1 MDYLFVIWEGG
12 QDAETADREA
22 VMDDM
27 AVWTARLVEQG
38 SLRGGAPLQASG
50 QARSVRSRG
59 GTPSAT
65 DGPYAET
72 KEVIGGFCLIDA
84 PSMEAAVV
92 LAEGCPAARYGGVE
106 IREILA
112 MR

>member
-12 QDAETADREA
+12 QDAETADRGD
-22 VMDDM
+22 VMHDM
-27 AVWTARLVEQG
+27 LAWTAGLVEQG

-59 GTPSAT
+59 GAASAT

-84 PSMEAAVV
+84 PSMDEAVAI
-92 LAEGCPAARYGGVE
+92 AQSCPAARYGGVE
-106 IREILA
+106 IREILP
-112 MR
+112 MQ